1 VSDLSRTLTLL
12 PRRYAICRLS
22 PDEGVPAWALSPSDF
37 VSITRSRAELSVI
50 CPASAVPAAIPR
62 RAGWHCL
69 RIDGSTSLDEPG
81 VLVSVVD
88 PLAAAGLSVFAV
100 ASYDTDHLLVTDLNA
115 AIEALHAA
123 GHRVVG
129 VNNTVKLTT
138 RWRICADHSGP

>member
-1 VSDLSRTLTLL
+1 VSELSRTLTIL

-22 PDEGVPAWALSPSDF
+22 PDEEIPAWALAPYDF

-50 CPASAVPAAIPR
+50 CPASIVPACIPQQ
-62 RAGWHCL
+62 AGWHCL

-81 VLVSVVD
+81 VLVSVAG

-100 ASYDTDHLLVTDLNA
+100 ASYDTDHLLVTELRA
-115 AIEALHAA
+115 AVKALRAA

-129 VNNTVKLTT
+129 ANSTVKLTT
-138 RWRICADHSGP
+138 RWHICADHSGP

>member
-1 VSDLSRTLTLL
+1 MSELSRTLTLL

-22 PDEGVPAWALSPSDF
+22 PDEGIPAWALAPSEF

-62 RAGWHCL
+62 QAGWHCL

-81 VLVSVVD
+81 VLVSVAD

-100 ASYDTDHLLVTDLNA
+100 ASYDTDHLLVTDLHA
-115 AIEALHAA
+115 AVKALRAA
-123 GHRVVG
+123 GHRVVS
-129 VNNTVKLTT
+129 VNNTVKLTP